1 MGGLDF
7 SFLKEYFPVFLE
19 GAKWT
24 LIISAITVILGA
36 LLGTILCFMKRSKFS
51 IFKVK
56 ILRVISTAYVEVV
69 RGTPLLLQI
78 YIVYFGLPSFGIQLE
93 VLPSCII
100 AISLNSAAY
109 VSEIIRAGIDAV
121 DKGQLEAA
129 RSLGMTEGM
138 AMRLII
144 LPQAIK
150 NILPAIGNEFVA
162 IIKESSM
169 ASTIGVAELM
179 YSSKIVTGA
188 TYKGFEPLIV
198 IAMFYFVMTFSLGRV
213 MSYVEKRLSKS

>member
-24 LIISAITVILGA
+24 LIISAITVVLGA
-36 LLGTILCFMKRSKFS
+36 LLGTILCFMKRSKIS

-56 ILRVISTAYVEVV
+56 ILRVISTAYVEVI

-121 DKGQLEAA
+121 DKGQLE
-129 RSLGMTEGM
+129 
-138 AMRLII
+138 
-144 LPQAIK
+144 AIK

-198 IAMFYFVMTFSLGRV
+198 IAMFYFVMTFSLGRA

>member
-56 ILRVISTAYVEVV
+56 ILRVISTAYVEVI
-69 RGTPLLLQI
+69 RTPLLLQI